1 MGLESRCIVQ
11 VFLSY
16 APEDKEFAHS
26 LSRELTE
33 RGLRVWTPSTEIL
46 PGENPWLRVGKA
58 LESSHALVVLLSPES
73 LRSELLQ
80 SELEYALGNTK
91 FKERIFPVLVRPTKN
106 VPWILQKFE
115 LYDAKQ
121 SADKIGASIAQKL
134 KRVA

>member
-1 MGLESRCIVQ
+1 VQ

-16 APEDKEFAHS
+16 APEDQDFAIS

-33 RGLRVWTPSTEIL
+33 HGLRVWRPSAEIL

-58 LESSHALVVLLSPES
+58 LESSQALVVLLSPQS

-80 SELEYALGNTK
+80 SELDYALGNSK
-91 FKERIFPVLVRPTKN
+91 FKERIFPILVRPTKN

-121 SADKIGASIAQKL
+121 SANKIGAAIAQKL